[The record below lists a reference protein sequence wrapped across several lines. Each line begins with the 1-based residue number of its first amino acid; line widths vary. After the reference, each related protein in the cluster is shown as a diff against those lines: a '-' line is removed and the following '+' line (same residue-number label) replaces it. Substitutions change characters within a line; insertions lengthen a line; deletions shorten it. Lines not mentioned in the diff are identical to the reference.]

1 MTASRARAAAAI
13 EHGRWELAEREW
25 RAVLAEEPDDAQ
37 AHALL
42 GLCLVELDRPADAQA
57 EADRALGLDPDLDL
71 AHHVRGRAL
80 RDRNRFDEAERA
92 AREAVRLDPDDADHR
107 ALVASI
113 RCARSDW
120 PGTLAEAEAGLALDP
135 GNEACVNLR
144 ALALTQLGRRDEAA
158 AAIDGALERAPESSL
173 AHTNQGWAH
182 LHANRPR
189 EAQESFREA
198 LRLDPGNDW
207 AREGMLTALKAR
219 NPAFRMLVAYFL
231 FMSRQRTAVR
241 WAIILGIWFGQ
252 KILRGAARSH
262 PELAPILYPIAFLI
276 VLFVVATWIGDPLM
290 NLWMRLDRYG
300 RHALTRDQTVQANL
314 VGSALAAAVLLFLV
328 ELAAGWTHIP
338 AIAVAILA
346 LPLSSVHACE
356 RGWPRTVAWSAAGLF
371 VLLAAV
377 VGVAIH
383 GLAGGDPKADAA
395 GAGFAAFAIL
405 ALGVAAW
412 SFLIIGWL
420 AQVQPRR

>member
-1 MTASRARAAAAI
+1 MSASRSRAAAAM

-25 RAVLAEEPDDAQ
+25 RAVLAEDPDDAQ
-37 AHALL
+37 AHAVL
-42 GLCLVELDRPADAQA
+42 GLCLAELDRPVDAQA
-57 EADRALGLDPDLDL
+57 EADRAVGLDPDLDL

-80 RDRNRFDEAERA
+80 RDRNRFAEAERA

-107 ALVASI
+107 ALIASI
-113 RCARSDW
+113 RCAQNDW

-144 ALALTQLGRRDEAA
+144 ALALTQLGRRDEAS

-189 EAQESFREA
+189 QAQESFREA

-252 KILRGAARSH
+252 KLLRGAAQAN
-262 PELAPILYPIAFLI
+262 PQLAPILYPIAFVV

-314 VGSALAAAVLLFLV
+314 VGGALAAAVVLFLV
-328 ELAAGWTHIP
+328 ELAAGWSHLP

-356 RGWPRTVAWSAAGLF
+356 RGWPRTTAWVAAGAF
-371 VLLAAV
+371 ALLAATV
-377 VGVAIH
+377 V
-383 GLAGGDPKADAA
+383 LAVH
-395 GAGFAAFAIL
+395 GFAAGDAKAQEASAGLIAFGIL
-405 ALGVAAW
+405 ALGIFAW
-412 SFLIIGWL
+412 SFLLIGWL
-420 AQVQPRR
+420 AQARPKR